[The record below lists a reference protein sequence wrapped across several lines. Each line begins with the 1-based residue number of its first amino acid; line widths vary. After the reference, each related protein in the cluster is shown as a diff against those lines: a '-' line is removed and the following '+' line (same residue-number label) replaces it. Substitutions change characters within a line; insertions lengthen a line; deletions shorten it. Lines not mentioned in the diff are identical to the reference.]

1 MSRSSRS
8 CRGWCRSPAW
18 ASTDPVAPAAKTK
31 RPVQARRRAAYRRG
45 HAGETLAAWR
55 LRLAGYR
62 ILARRYRT
70 KLGEIDLVARRG
82 GIVAFIE
89 VKRRADLATGLEAV
103 TPQARTRIGRA
114 AELFI
119 RRNPALAELA
129 LRFDVIVITP
139 WAWPRHMI
147 DAWRDF

>member
-1 MSRSSRS
+1 MPP
-8 CRGWCRSPAW
+8 PANRK
-18 ASTDPVAPAAKTK
+18 PPA
-31 RPVQARRRAAYRRG
+31 QARRRAAYRRG

-82 GIVAFIE
+82 GVVAFVE
-89 VKRRADLATGLEAV
+89 VKHRAALTAGLEAV
-103 TPQARTRIGRA
+103 TPQAQRRIRRA
-114 AELFI
+114 AELYI
-119 RRNPALAELA
+119 RSKPALAELA

-139 WAWPRHMI
+139 WSWPRHII